1 MNKESGFKWKLGMFV
16 TAGILFFAVTI
27 YFVGKQKNLFG
38 STFHLK
44 SNFKTVS
51 GLKLGNNV
59 RFSGINIGTVDAIE
73 MISDTSVMVDLIIEK
88 SAQPFIK
95 TDAKVGISSDGLM
108 GEKVLVISPGTFT
121 FKSVK
126 DNDILPSK
134 QAIEM
139 EDLML
144 SMKKSIDNVA
154 LISDNLAQFSYKVNN
169 GDGALSKMISDEQF
183 SSTLQSTLVN
193 LQNSSTEFAKFTESM
208 NNGKGAL
215 SKLVTDEKFGKTLDS
230 TMMNLKTGTKGLNET
245 IDAAQNSILLKGYFK
260 KKEKAAKQVQTKKAN
275 ALKKKNPVIIK
286 SDSIKP
292 IITPKDSIQ

>member
-1 MNKESGFKWKLGMFV
+1 MFV

-44 SNFKTVS
+44 SHFKTVS

-59 RFSGINIGTVDAIE
+59 RFSGINVGTVDGIE
-73 MISDTSVMVDLIIEK
+73 MISDTSVMVELVIEK

-126 DNDILPSK
+126 DNDILASK
-134 QAIEM
+134 KAIEI
-139 EDLML
+139 EDLMV
-144 SMKKSIDNVA
+144 SMKKSIDNVGV
-154 LISDNLAQFSYKVNN
+154 ISDNLAQFSYKVNN
-169 GDGALSKMISDEQF
+169 GNGALSKMISDEEF
-183 SSTLQSTLVN
+183 SDNLKITLIN
-193 LQNSSTEFAKFTESM
+193 LQNSSDELAKFALNM

-215 SKLVTDEKFGKTLDS
+215 SKLMIDEKFGRTLDS
-230 TMMNLKTGTKGLNET
+230 TMMNLKTGSKGLNET
-245 IDAAQNSILLKGYFK
+245 IDAAKSSILLKGYFN
-260 KKEKAAKQVQTKKAN
+260 KKEKAAKQIQTKKAN
-275 ALKKKNPVIIK
+275 DLNKKNKEIIK
-286 SDSIKP
+286 SDATKSI
-292 IITPKDSIQ
+292 IAPKDSIL

>member
-1 MNKESGFKWKLGMFV
+1 MKKDVGFRWKLGMFV

-44 SNFKTVS
+44 SHFKTVS

-59 RFSGINIGTVDAIE
+59 RFSGINVGTVDGIE
-73 MISDTSVMVDLIIEK
+73 MISDTSVMVELVIEK

-126 DNDILPSK
+126 DNDILASK
-134 QAIEM
+134 KAIEI
-139 EDLML
+139 EDLMV
-144 SMKKSIDNVA
+144 SMKKSIDNVGV
-154 LISDNLAQFSYKVNN
+154 ISDNLAQFSYKVNN
-169 GDGALSKMISDEQF
+169 GNGALSKMISDEEF
-183 SSTLQSTLVN
+183 SDNLKITLIN
-193 LQNSSTEFAKFTESM
+193 LQNSSDELAKFALNM

-215 SKLVTDEKFGKTLDS
+215 SKLMIDEKFGRTLDS
-230 TMMNLKTGTKGLNET
+230 TMMNLKTGSKGLNET
-245 IDAAQNSILLKGYFK
+245 IDAAKSSILLKGYFN
-260 KKEKAAKQVQTKKAN
+260 KKEKAAKQIQTKKAN
-275 ALKKKNPVIIK
+275 DLKKKNKEIIK
-286 SDSIKP
+286 SDATKSI
-292 IITPKDSIQ
+292 IAPKDSIL

>member
-1 MNKESGFKWKLGMFV
+1 MKKDVGFRWKLGMFV

-38 STFHLK
+38 STIHLK
-44 SNFKTVS
+44 SHFKTVS

-73 MISDTSVMVDLIIEK
+73 MISDTSVMVELVIEK

-126 DNDILPSK
+126 DNDILTSK
-134 QAIEM
+134 NAIEM

-193 LQNSSTEFAKFTESM
+193 LQNSSNDFAKFTESM
-208 NNGKGAL
+208 NNGKGVL
-215 SKLVTDEKFGKTLDS
+215 SKLMKDEKFGKTLDS

-260 KKEKAAKQVQTKKAN
+260 KKEKAAKQIEIKKAN
-275 ALKKKNPVIIK
+275 ALKKKNTTIIK
-286 SDSIKP
+286 SDSTKRFL
-292 IITPKDSIQ
+292 TPKDSIQ